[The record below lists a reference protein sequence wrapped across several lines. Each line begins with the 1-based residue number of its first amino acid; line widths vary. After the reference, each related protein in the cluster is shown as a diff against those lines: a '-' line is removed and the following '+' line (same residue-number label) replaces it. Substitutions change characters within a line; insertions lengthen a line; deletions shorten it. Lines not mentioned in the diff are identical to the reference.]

1 MIEEKCVPIIDFR
14 VRLPHDLRP
23 EADLPPEYRLQY
35 DRVLDLA
42 AKTERTRAELDA
54 DMATAGVT
62 HAVVHAEYEAG
73 DPADAL
79 NEAVAAMVAEDPARF
94 SGFGTIS
101 MERFSIKRALAQLD
115 EIKRLG
121 LVGVGCQPS
130 FVGMPIDDR
139 RMYPVYA
146 RAADLGLPVALH
158 TGINYT
164 THQPIKND
172 HPLQVDQVACD
183 FPDVTLIACHAG
195 WPWVVDM
202 VAVMRKHPRVYA
214 EFGGLAP
221 KYVLQPNTG
230 WEVMHRFMNSVL
242 SAQVLFGTDWPVYP
256 MAAALDEWRAG
267 DLKPHVLDSLTS
279 ENARRLLGLDAATDQ
294 SAVAANGS
302 I

>member
-1 MIEEKCVPIIDFR
+1 MVESPQNEENPVGITDFR
-14 VRLPHDLRP
+14 VRLPQDLRP
-23 EADLPPEYRLQY
+23 ALTLPPEYRVQY

-42 AKTERTRAELDA
+42 SKTERTRADLDV
-54 DMATAGVT
+54 DMAAAGVT
-62 HAVVHAEYEAG
+62 HAVIHAEYETG

-79 NEAVAAMVAEDPARF
+79 NEAVAKMVTEDPERF

-101 MERFSIKRALAQLD
+101 MERFSIRRALSQLN
-115 EIKRLG
+115 EIKTLG
-121 LVGVGCQPS
+121 LSGLGCQPS

-146 RAADLGLPVALH
+146 RAAELGLPVAVH

-164 THQPIKND
+164 THQPIRND
-172 HPLQVDQVACD
+172 HPLQIDQVACD
-183 FPDVTLIACHAG
+183 FPDVTIIACHAG
-195 WPWVVDM
+195 WPWAVDM
-202 VAVMRKHPRVYA
+202 VAVMRKHPHVYA

-242 SAQVLFGTDWPVYP
+242 SEQVLFGTDWPVYP

-267 DLKPHVLDSLTS
+267 DLKDHVLKALTHG
-279 ENARRLLGLDAATDQ
+279 NALRLLDART
-294 SAVAANGS
+294 
-302 I
+302 